1 VFGKF
6 DALKLCN
13 LEKKLQMTAARF
25 LSAKAVM

>member
-13 LEKKLQMTAARF
+13 QEKKASDDRRTLFELKQ
-25 LSAKAVM
+25 